1 MVQEDSYQR
10 DMDRHTASHNSND
23 LLGSSGIQYGLNRGS
38 GTIGGLHSSNSL
50 RSLDEIQNNDL
61 PSNTFASILGSSLS
75 RSASPDPELVRR
87 APSPSL
93 PPIGVKVG
101 NTDKKIN
108 GGSTSFRR
116 SSSAIGESD
125 DLVAALSG
133 MNLSSRAMSGQ
144 TMDQSQLYQD
154 VDNVQKFLFDRQG
167 DQTTGNQQHYMR
179 RPEQGQSKLPD
190 GYSANLANSS
200 TMRNQINAGSFT
212 SFDSL
217 SLGSGFASP
226 RIGSRSPGG
235 TVSSRQNLAGMS
247 NMLNYNGIGS
257 PTASPSLQTS
267 IDPAYI
273 QYLAQLAATCDD
285 PLMDR
290 GHLGNSYMDLL
301 GTHKANIGPLLQSQ
315 KQYGYYGNLGFN
327 LGYPGSPL
335 ASPVLPSSPIAPGS
349 PLRHGERNMRFPS
362 GMRNF
367 GNSFGSWNSG
377 MGGKMDANL
386 MPSLLE
392 EFKSNKSKSYELSE
406 IAGHVVEFRYG
417 SFSFMFLET

>member
-1 MVQEDSYQR
+1 MAQEDSYQR
-10 DMDRHTASHNSND
+10 DMDRQTASHNSSES
-23 LLGSSGIQYGLNRGS
+23 LCSSGIQYGLNRGP

-50 RSLDEIQNNDL
+50 RSLDEIPNNDL
-61 PSNTFASILGSSLS
+61 PSNTFASLLGSSLS

-101 NTDKKIN
+101 NTDKMN
-108 GGSTSFRR
+108 GGSSSFRR
-116 SSSAIGESD
+116 SSSAIGGSD

-167 DQTTGNQQHYMR
+167 DQPNGNQQHYMR
-179 RPEQGQSKLPD
+179 RLEHGQSKLSD

-200 TMRNQINAGSFT
+200 TMRNQINSGSFT

-217 SLGSGFASP
+217 SLGSGFPSP

-273 QYLAQLAATCDD
+273 QYLAQIAATWDD

-290 GHLGNSYMDLL
+290 SHLGNSYMDLL
-301 GTHKANIGPLLQSQ
+301 GTQKANLGPLLQSQ
-315 KQYGYYGNLGFN
+315 KQYGYCGNLGFN
-327 LGYPGSPL
+327 LGGYAGSPL

-349 PLRHGERNMRFPS
+349 PLRHGDRNMRFPP

-377 MGGKMDANL
+377 MSGKMDANL

-406 IAGHVVEFRYG
+406 IAGHVVEFRYTP
-417 SFSFMFLET
+417 SPLMFLES